1 MKSREKIMIK
11 WSIEFLIE
19 EIKSQERV
27 GYKREKVKGKT
38 ATSFEIENTDL
49 NIILLCN
56 EPNKKFSLDK
66 LFEEDKNN
74 ILNDEISET
83 MLLEYYVS
91 HFELNFTNRTGV
103 ISLCYPKRNLP

>member
-1 MKSREKIMIK
+1 MIK

-19 EIKSQERV
+19 GIRSQERV
-27 GYKREKVKGKT
+27 GYKREIVKGKT
-38 ATSFEIENTDL
+38 AIILEIESTDL

-66 LFEEDKNN
+66 FFIEDKKN

-91 HFELNFTNRTGV
+91 HFDLNFTNRTGV
-103 ISLCYPKRNLP
+103 ISLCYPKCNLP